1 MTNKYMYFIANWKMF
16 GGLSTLNSL
25 NKVIKF
31 LRIFKRSN
39 RTKIIY
45 CPPST
50 LIRPMSKKIINSRIQ
65 VGAQNCHESLTYGA
79 STGSINS
86 MMLKNV
92 GAKYVIL
99 GHSENREA
107 GETDKLINTK
117 IKAATKSG
125 LKVIFCIGETLGQK
139 KKKITNKVL
148 SKQIDLGLQKVKKRK
163 NIVIAYEPVW
173 SIGTGLIPKSDD
185 LLKTINFI
193 KKKIKNKKDIL
204 IAYEP
209 VWSIG
214 TGLIPKNNDLLQTVK
229 FIKKKLKNC
238 KVLYG
243 GSVNSNNVND
253 LKLVNN
259 IDGFLIGG
267 ASQNSKKFI
276 DIIKKTYN

>member
-1 MTNKYMYFIANWKMF
+1 MYFIANWKMF

-25 NKVIKF
+25 TKVIKF
-31 LRIFKRSN
+31 LKIFKKSKN
-39 RTKIIY
+39 TKIIY
-45 CPPST
+45 CPPNT
-50 LIRPMSKKIINSRIQ
+50 LIRPMFKKVMDSKIQ

-99 GHSENREA
+99 GHSENRES

-139 KKKITNKVL
+139 RKKITNKIL
-148 SKQIDLGLQKVKKRK
+148 LKQITLGLQKVKRRK

-173 SIGTGLIPKSDD
+173 SIGTGVIPKSDD
-185 LLKTINFI
+185 LFRTINFI
-193 KKKIKNKKDIL
+193 KKKVKNI
-204 IAYEP
+204 
-209 VWSIG
+209 
-214 TGLIPKNNDLLQTVK
+214 
-229 FIKKKLKNC
+229 

-243 GSVNSNNVND
+243 GSVNPKNINE
-253 LKLVNN
+253 LKLIKN

-267 ASQNSKKFI
+267 ASQDPKKFI